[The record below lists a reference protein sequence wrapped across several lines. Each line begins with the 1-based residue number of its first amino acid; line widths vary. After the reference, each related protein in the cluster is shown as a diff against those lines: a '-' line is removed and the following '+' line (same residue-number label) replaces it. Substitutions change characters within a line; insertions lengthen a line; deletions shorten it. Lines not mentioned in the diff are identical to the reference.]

1 MQVLQANDGFLW
13 ADVTEKAKD
22 IFQLEMFELYN
33 VNYENESLIEDI
45 DTLNELLENGTPI
58 YMELCPIEEIKLL
71 N

>member
-1 MQVLQANDGFLW
+1 MKVLQANDGFLW

-22 IFQLEMFELYN
+22 IFQLEMFELFN

>member
-58 YMELCPIEEIKLL
+58 YMELCPIEEIKQL

>member
-1 MQVLQANDGFLW
+1 MQVLQVYDGFLW

-58 YMELCPIEEIKLL
+58 YMELCPIQEIKQL

>member
-1 MQVLQANDGFLW
+1 MQVLQVYDGFLW

>member
-1 MQVLQANDGFLW
+1 MKVLQSNDGFLW

-22 IFQLEMFELYN
+22 IFQLEMFELFN

>member
-1 MQVLQANDGFLW
+1 MKLLQANDGFLW